1 MFRRLLTIVVLGLAV
16 SACVPYNSG
25 YSVYRS
31 DVYTVPAPY
40 YYGVYRPYYVYPHP
54 YYAPSPHYWGPGP
67 GYHYGYGGGYGRGWG
82 GRENTAHV
90 TRLIPASQAG
100 VRIVSLRCGY

>member
-1 MFRRLLTIVVLGLAV
+1 MFRRLLTVVVLGLAV

-40 YYGVYRPYYVYPHP
+40 Y
-54 YYAPSPHYWGPGP
+54 
-67 GYHYGYGGGYGRGWG
+67 
-82 GRENTAHV
+82 
-90 TRLIPASQAG
+90 
-100 VRIVSLRCGY
+100 